1 MEQQYGNDSHF
12 HYRREIRAADV
23 AEEMLRKIWLVVVC
37 AVVFCAVFT
46 GYKYKEDK
54 ASAQSSQTTVST
66 SLTEE
71 EITAVNNYLD
81 YKAQLE
87 YQSEYMENSIRMQI
101 NPFAEDRVTIQFCIT
116 GGEATAMDAQAALH
130 SYISNG
136 SLAGAL
142 SEQYPDVETMYL
154 AELIYYQSYEDESV
168 SVDSEE
174 EGQSVVFDLYIT
186 HTSAEEAQALA
197 DAAVDALMAYQE
209 KSQEVLG
216 SYELEIISWDSSK
229 LYDSTLLSAQT
240 TRNTAITTLQTT
252 IASAEAELSS
262 AQLVAAA
269 QGGVTQNSEE
279 ETQESSTQTAEVSV
293 SLDKTF
299 MLLGA
304 LAGIVIGILLLL
316 IRIILRGTIDSA
328 GEFQRAFSLA
338 LFGQVD
344 LYEKKNPLVAF
355 LRRLTHR
362 SKRMPLEEEK
372 RLAVS
377 GIASYCREN
386 GIARV
391 LLAGSLE
398 EIAQAGWLAE
408 CAGQLSG
415 CGIETGVAGGML
427 TIPASI
433 EKMAEYEHVILVE
446 RLRKSRYEE
455 VGACLRTCAE
465 RSRKVCGVLVLN

>member
-1 MEQQYGNDSHF
+1 MEQQYGNASGF
-12 HYRREIRAADV
+12 HYRREIRATDI
-23 AEEMLRKIWLVVVC
+23 AEEILRKLWLVVVC

-46 GYKYKEDK
+46 GYKYKEEK
-54 ASAQSSQTTVST
+54 AAAHSSQTTVSI

-71 EITAVNNYLD
+71 EITAVNNYLE
-81 YKAQLE
+81 YQAQLE

-101 NPFAEDRVTIQFCIT
+101 NPFAEDRVTIQFYIT

-136 SLAGAL
+136 SLANAV
-142 SEQYPDVETMYL
+142 SDQYPDIEAMYL

-174 EGQSVVFDLYIT
+174 EGQAVVFDLYVT

-216 SYELEIISWDSSK
+216 SYELEIISRDATK

-262 AQLVAAA
+262 AQLQVAA
-269 QGGVTQNSEE
+269 QGGITESSEE
-279 ETQESSTQTAEVSV
+279 ETQESTQTVEVSV
-293 SLDKTF
+293 SLDKTT

-304 LAGIVIGILLLL
+304 LVGIVIGILLLL
-316 IRIILRGTIDSA
+316 IQIILRGTIDSA
-328 GEFQRAFSLA
+328 GEFQRAFSLS

-344 LYEKKNPLVAF
+344 LYEKKNPLVEL

-362 SKRMPLEEEK
+362 RKRMPLEEEK

-377 GIASYCREN
+377 GIASYCRKN

-398 EIAQAGWLAE
+398 DIAQAGWLAE
-408 CAGQLSG
+408 CAGELSG
-415 CGIETGVAGGML
+415 CGIETGLAGGML
-427 TIPASI
+427 STPASI
-433 EKMAEYEHVILVE
+433 EKLAEYENVILVE